1 MSVRFNNKPLSEVIE
16 VLGGYAQ
23 VPTYLDPQGLQSEGV
38 SSSQLVTIDLR
49 NDISLKS
56 ALKLI
61 LEQFRLT
68 YVIKDEVLKI
78 TSQMCAAAN

>member
-1 MSVRFNNKPLSEVIE
+1 MEIEQRLSTPVSVKFNNKPLSEVIE
-16 VLGGYAQ
+16 VLGEYAQ

-56 ALKLI
+56 ALEADFGTVPLDI
-61 LEQFRLT
+61 R
-68 YVIKDEVLKI
+68 D
-78 TSQMCAAAN
+78 